1 MKTKLM
7 LLMAALAS
15 TGFPLLR
22 PTGARRQARLNQS
35 ESQRVERLEAAKE
48 KRLRREARNR
58 KAHGHE

>member
-1 MKTKLM
+1 MQTKLVQ
-7 LLMAALAS
+7 LMAALAIENFS
-15 TGFPLLR
+15 LFKPVGR
-22 PTGARRQARLNQS
+22 RRQARLNQS